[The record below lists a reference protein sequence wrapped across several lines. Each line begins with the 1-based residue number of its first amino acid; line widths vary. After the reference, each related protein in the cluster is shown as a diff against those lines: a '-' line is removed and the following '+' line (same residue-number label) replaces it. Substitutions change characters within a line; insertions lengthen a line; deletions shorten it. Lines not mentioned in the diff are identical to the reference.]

1 MGPWSKEQA
10 DKQTNKNNLPL
21 TKQSAVMMNVTK
33 LAPRKLR
40 QADV

>member
-10 DKQTNKNNLPL
+10 GKQRNKNNPPL
-21 TKQSAVMMNVTK
+21 TNQPAVMMNVTN
-33 LAPRKLR
+33 LASRKLR